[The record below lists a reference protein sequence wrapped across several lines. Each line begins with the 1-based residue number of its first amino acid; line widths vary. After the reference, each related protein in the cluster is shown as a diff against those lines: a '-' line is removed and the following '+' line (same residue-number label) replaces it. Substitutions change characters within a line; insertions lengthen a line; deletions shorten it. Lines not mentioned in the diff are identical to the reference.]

1 MGDLALMGEN
11 INIDLK
17 EMKLKD
23 VDWIHL
29 AQHNVQWLALVNTVM
44 SLQFRRKL
52 VISRLTESL
61 LPSQE
66 TFCFMGLIMT
76 IP

>member
-17 EMKLKD
+17 EMKFKD

-29 AQHNVQWLALVNTVM
+29 AQYNVQWLALVNTVM

-52 VISRLTESL
+52 VIS
-61 LPSQE
+61 
-66 TFCFMGLIMT
+66 
-76 IP
+76 